1 MKARL
6 LHRFKL
12 EDAGGL
18 EERVAWEVTVSRKY
32 PEGIRYRL
40 VFVRAGEKQPA
51 VLYDNHHPKGHHRHV
66 GGHQEAYSFAGFER
80 LLEDFRKHV
89 EELKWKH

>member
-1 MKARL
+1 MRARL
-6 LHRFKL
+6 LHWFKL
-12 EDAGGL
+12 IDAGGL
-18 EERVAWEVTVSRKY
+18 EERVAWEVPVSRKY
-32 PEGIRYRL
+32 PQGIRYRL

-66 GGHQEAYSFAGFER
+66 GGRQEPYAFEGFER

-89 EELKWKH
+89 EQLKWKH